1 VPIRPPALD
10 DRTFSDLTDELLA
23 RIPAHTPEWTNPQLG
38 DPGRTIVELFAWLTD
53 ALLYRVNL
61 IPERQR
67 LAFLRLLG
75 AQMQAAVPATGIVAL
90 QFKDDQAT
98 GAQILQPLATVK
110 GPVNFETKSEVTV
123 LPLTCKVHFKR
134 PLTADETASVQD
146 LLPGLAQLYGIPST
160 GTPRPYAASP
170 LFPNG
175 EADPVGW
182 DLTSSTDGAM
192 WIALLAPK
200 DLLPKVR
207 SSIAGQL
214 LTVGIVPAVEV
225 PALFEAIGPR
235 GRIPHVWE
243 ITTPGRDPG
252 VPALLALDVIE
263 DSTGGL
269 RTTGTERLALPRVE
283 FIGAPSNDVRVNLNA
298 GVGPDQPPRIDDL
311 DEAAMIV
318 AWLRLRPTTPMHQ
331 LTITWAGINAV
342 QVEQLQTLTGRIVGQ
357 SDGSSDQEMQLPAT
371 SVEQESFVLQVEEPG
386 LSFVTWQ
393 RVDDLAAAGTDARA
407 YTLDTEAGVVRF
419 GNGLRGKIPE
429 NQQRVRVA
437 QMRAGGGKAGNLP
450 AGSLTDIT
458 GLDASNNAVQGTLKV
473 IQTMATQGGDDSE
486 TLAQA
491 EQRIPALFRH
501 NDRAVT
507 EEDYQRIATETP
519 GVNIARVILMPR
531 FKPQQKQ
538 FNVPGVVSVMVL
550 PQKSPVGSPNPRADR
565 PTLEAVHGWLSVRT
579 PVATE
584 LYVIGC
590 DYVPVSVTVGVTLLD
605 GVAQETTLAAIRD
618 AVRLFLWPLTGGGTD
633 GLGWKLGR
641 SVRDRELDVIV
652 ARVPGVDTVNGVNL
666 FQMVNGGWQS
676 VSNPGASGPVE
687 IPLRAWQL
695 PELLHVSVVAD
706 TTAPTSLDPATQGT
720 DGASDVAIPVV
731 PEVC

>member
-10 DRTFSDLTDELLA
+10 DRSFGDLTEELLA

-53 ALLYRVNL
+53 TLLYRVNL

-67 LAFLRLLG
+67 MAFLRLLG
-75 AQMQAAVPATGIVAL
+75 AQMRPAVPATGMITL
-90 QFKDDQAT
+90 QFKDEKVTTTQV
-98 GAQILQPLATVK
+98 LQPLATVK
-110 GPVNFETKSEVTV
+110 GPVSFETKSEITI

-134 PLTADETASVQD
+134 PLTEDETASVRD
-146 LLPGLAQLYGIPST
+146 LLPGLAQLYGIPSN
-160 GTPRPYAASP
+160 GTPRPYATAP

-175 EADPVGW
+175 EPDPKGW

-200 DLLPKVR
+200 TTVDDVR
-207 SSIAGQL
+207 KSIAGQL
-214 LTVGIVPAVEV
+214 LTVGIVPTIEV
-225 PALFEAIGPR
+225 PALFEDIGPR

-243 ITTPGRDPG
+243 ITTPGTNPA
-252 VPALLALDVIE
+252 VPPLLALDVIE

-269 RTTGTERLALPRVE
+269 RTTGTERLVLPRLE
-283 FIGAPSNDVRVNLNA
+283 FIGAPSNDVRKNLNA
-298 GVGPDQPPRIDDL
+298 GVGPDQPPRIDDP
-311 DEAAMIV
+311 DEADMLI
-318 AWLRLRPTTPMHQ
+318 AWLRLRPTTGMQQ
-331 LTITWAGINAV
+331 LTITWAGINAA
-342 QVEQLQTLTGRIVGQ
+342 QVEQLQTLAGRIIGQ

-371 SVEQESFVLQVEEPG
+371 SVEQQSLVLQVEEPG
-386 LSFVTWQ
+386 LNFVTWQ
-393 RVDDLAAAGTDARA
+393 QVDDLAAAGTDARV
-407 YTLDTEAGVVRF
+407 YTLDSEAGVVRF

-429 NQQRVRVA
+429 NQQRVRIA
-437 QMRAGGGKAGNLP
+437 KMRAGGGKTGNLP
-450 AGSLTDIT
+450 ARSLTDIS
-458 GLDASNNAVQGTLKV
+458 GQDASSKTVQGTLKA

-507 EEDYQRIATETP
+507 EDDYQRIASETP
-519 GVNIARVILMPR
+519 GVDIARVILMPR
-531 FKPQQKQ
+531 FKPQQKK
-538 FNVPGVVSVMVL
+538 FNVPGVVSAMVL

-565 PTLEAVHGWLSVRT
+565 PTLEAVHGWLSART

-590 DYVPVSVTVGVTLLD
+590 DYVPVSVTVGVNLLD
-605 GVAQETTLAAIRD
+605 GVAHETALAAIRD
-618 AVRLFLWPLTGGGTD
+618 AIRLFLWPLAGGGTD

-641 SVRDRELDVIV
+641 SVRDREIDVIV

-666 FQMVNGGWQS
+666 FQMVKRAWRS
-676 VSNPGASGPVE
+676 VSKPGACGPVE
-687 IPLRAWQL
+687 IPLLAWQL
-695 PELLHVSVVAD
+695 PELLHVSVAAD
-706 TTAPTSLDPATQGT
+706 APAPTSLGPDTQGAGG
-720 DGASDVAIPVV
+720 DDVAIPVV